1 MNTITDLFQQ
11 AQLAEAA
18 YANFIDPQT
27 ASVGWVERSDTHRV
41 FRRTCW
47 ASLRLS

>member
-18 YANFIDPQT
+18 YANFLDPKISYLD
-27 ASVGWVERSDTHRV
+27 ALINESSRVRSAHAD
-41 FRRTCW
+41 FN
-47 ASLRLS
+47 AM